1 MKKTLSAVAGLAMA
15 GASAA
20 QSVTVFGVLDASIS
34 GYANKAEDRQFAT
47 PLDPFHVNQGSA
59 TVSRTVLTSSAYNSG
74 RLGFR
79 GTEDL
84 GGGLAAGFWLEGA
97 VLVDDG
103 TGWACGGGL
112 NWQRRST
119 LSLSGPFGEVRVG
132 RDFTPTSYNDG
143 MFDPFGNNGVGA
155 TVIGQANGKRS
166 PGRFQNG
173 FAENRTNTRASNSVS
188 YFLPP
193 NLGGAYGHFMYA
205 FNEANKYK
213 PANPQATDSDGTP
226 LMKPNSQRTGRYI
239 GGRGGYANGPLDV
252 ALAYGEST
260 ISDNFF
266 EGTTTVLKLWNL
278 GASYD
283 LGAVKLL
290 GEYSSA
296 TAATDGAW
304 QWHGHSRP
312 RHPGVKGWVF
322 GATMPV
328 GPGLIR
334 AAYSKGEYTGLLG
347 ATPEPKASQFAIGY
361 VHNLSKRT
369 ALYAT
374 VARLRNRN
382 GAEGRVG
389 GPDYLKTSNGN
400 ALTPT
405 TSTGYDLGIRH
416 AF

>member
-1 MKKTLSAVAGLAMA
+1 MKKTLSAVAGLAVA
-15 GASAA
+15 GVSSA
-20 QSVTVFGVLDASIS
+20 QSTVTVFGVLDASIS
-34 GYANKAEDRQFAT
+34 SYSNRAEDRQFPT
-47 PLDPFHVNQGSA
+47 RGSA
-59 TVSRTVLTSSAYNSG
+59 TIRRTELTNSAYNSS

-97 VLVDDG
+97 VNNDDG
-103 TGWACGGGL
+103 TGRAGGGGM

-119 LSLSGPFGEVRVG
+119 ISLSGAFGEVRLG

-143 MFDPFGNNGVGA
+143 VFDPFGNNGVGA
-155 TVIGQANGKRS
+155 SAIGLGNGRRS

-173 FAENRTNTRASNSVS
+173 YADNRSYVRASNSVS

-193 NLGGAYGHFMYA
+193 NLGGVYGHFMYA
-205 FNEANKYK
+205 FNEATKYK
-213 PANPQATDSDGTP
+213 PANPEAKDSDGTA
-226 LMKPNSQRTGRYI
+226 LMKPNSQRTGRYV

-252 ALAYGEST
+252 ALAYSET
-260 ISDNFF
+260 AISDDFF
-266 EGTTTVLKLWNL
+266 AGTTTTVKFWNL

-296 TAATDGAW
+296 RAATDRV
-304 QWHGHSRP
+304 HGHLLPWRDP
-312 RHPGVKGWVF
+312 VAKGWVL
-322 GATMPV
+322 GATAPV

-334 AAYSKGEYTGLLG
+334 VAYSTFQFTRLMG
-347 ATPEPKASQFAIGY
+347 ATPEPEASQIAIGY

-374 VARLRNRN
+374 AARVSNRN
-382 GAEGRVG
+382 GAELSVG
-389 GPDYLKTSNGN
+389 GPAFLDSMNGRP
-400 ALTPT
+400 LTPT
-405 TSTGYDLGIRH
+405 TSTGYDFGIRH